1 MVTSLFSE
9 SKFGTFK
16 FGPTVQTRPRFG
28 LAVDWKNQSLFTG
41 ENEGKY
47 LQSLTVDRGRKYFI
61 SADGTSME
69 PEETGRLSAVLLDVD
84 RRFDLYNEASP
95 LYGFLGGGKYFRLRV
110 RTPSGNI
117 YRLMAGSI
125 DEPISYF
132 ENGIQKARFE
142 GTDGWGYLR
151 SQGNQVTIPL
161 QEDIYADQAISK
173 ILEAA
178 RYPSIWGSDLGE
190 GIDLRPYFWVDGR
203 SPAQVIHEV
212 AHNELGNVFI
222 AADGKMKFR
231 SRLNQEN
238 DTITLSDNDIVL
250 NSLTRMSPAEVIR
263 NVLRV
268 VAVTK
273 TELSVQTVWEIPRRL
288 QVAAGETITDVFA
301 EFEYNGKA
309 VPVKNPITPVI
320 TTDYDAFQLED
331 GTGAN
336 YTADIS
342 ISMYAYSTRAKLE
355 ITNNGINTAWVY
367 VKVRGAPIV
376 NANSVT
382 FGFEND
388 ASIKQFGPRPFT
400 LSVDQ
405 NLNIARQ
412 YREILANYLTLAKN
426 YIFVDMIANPD
437 VQFSME
443 LGQIVRGEFTSYG
456 ISQSYRVIRLR
467 HEFVDKAGIV
477 TKTRVWL
484 EPYVRLFS
492 GVQIP
497 VQVPFQL
504 GGIA

>member
-1 MVTSLFSE
+1 M
-9 SKFGTFK
+9 
-16 FGPTVQTRPRFG
+16 
-28 LAVDWKNQSLFTG
+28 
-41 ENEGKY
+41 
-47 LQSLTVDRGRKYFI
+47 
-61 SADGTSME
+61 
-69 PEETGRLSAVLLDVD
+69 
-84 RRFDLYNEASP
+84 
-95 LYGFLGGGKYFRLRV
+95 
-110 RTPSGNI
+110 
-117 YRLMAGSI
+117 
-125 DEPISYF
+125 
-132 ENGIQKARFE
+132 
-142 GTDGWGYLR
+142 
-151 SQGNQVTIPL
+151 
-161 QEDIYADQAISK
+161 
-173 ILEAA
+173 
-178 RYPSIWGSDLGE
+178 YP
-190 GIDLRPYFWVDGR
+190 
-203 SPAQVIHEV
+203 
-212 AHNELGNVFI
+212 
-222 AADGKMKFR
+222 
-231 SRLNQEN
+231 
-238 DTITLSDNDIVL
+238 
-250 NSLTRMSPAEVIR
+250 
-263 NVLRV
+263 
-268 VAVTK
+268 
-273 TELSVQTVWEIPRRL
+273 
-288 QVAAGETITDVFA
+288 
-301 EFEYNGKA
+301 
-309 VPVKNPITPVI
+309 
-320 TTDYDAFQLED
+320 
-331 GTGAN
+331 
-336 YTADIS
+336 
-342 ISMYAYSTRAKLE
+342 YSTRAKLE

-426 YIFVDMIANPD
+426 FIFVDMIANPD